1 MIISGGFLVFLILSG
16 YLIVLGVRKKY
27 GGIVYWYNM
36 QRYRFRLNKMQ
47 YENIDH
53 EDGRTVMD

>member
-1 MIISGGFLVFLILSG
+1 M
-16 YLIVLGVRKKY
+16 
-27 GGIVYWYNM
+27 YWYNV
-36 QRYRFRLNKMQ
+36 QRYKIRLNKMQ